1 MTSVAKQVTEVRS
14 SFSIGFY
21 SWGLPHT
28 DQITQNLRQEEMAH
42 HIDVILRQNQEIN
55 RQLLQISKQ
64 LAQIEKNT
72 ATHNQ

>member
-1 MTSVAKQVTEVRS
+1 MLPPQNNYRVTSQT
-14 SFSIGFY
+14 
-21 SWGLPHT
+21 T

-55 RQLLQISKQ
+55 RQLLQISNQ

>member
-1 MTSVAKQVTEVRS
+1 MLPPQNNYRVTSQT
-14 SFSIGFY
+14 
-21 SWGLPHT
+21 T
-28 DQITQNLRQEEMAH
+28 DQITHNVRQEEMAH